1 MIARHRRGLLA
12 VVLAVAVAVGFAV
25 SPALAQN
32 GDTDVSVTIPPAPTP
47 SPTTPPL
54 PAAPVVPTTPG
65 SSDSGGG
72 FSGGSG
78 SGSGGGSAAAPDAP
92 AAPEGAASG
101 EPAIGS
107 KPGRGD
113 KLVLDRDF
121 VMPGETVVARATGL
135 TAGEMAQMVLF
146 SDPVL
151 LSNEAVDA
159 EGSYRAEI
167 VIPED
172 TEPGRHTLQLTGW
185 SSSKIFVGVL
195 VVGDPA
201 SDDDEAGGGFPL
213 WIWWIIAALLIL
225 GLAGLGIRAAISVR
239 RNAVPTGAHP

>member
-1 MIARHRRGLLA
+1 MTARRSSGVVA
-12 VVLAVAVAVGFAV
+12 VLLAVAVAAGLTV

-32 GDTDVSVTIPPAPTP
+32 GDTDVSVTIPPAPTS

-54 PAAPVVPTTPG
+54 PAAPVVPTPPG
-65 SSDSGGG
+65 GSDTGGG

-78 SGSGGGSAAAPDAP
+78 SGSGSAAVPDAP
-92 AAPEGAASG
+92 VAPEPASG

-113 KLVLDRDF
+113 TLVLDRDF

-201 SDDDEAGGGFPL
+201 SDEDEAGGGFPL
-213 WIWWIIAALLIL
+213 WIWWIVAALLIL
-225 GLAGLGIRAAISVR
+225 GLAGIGIRAAISVR
-239 RNAVPTGAHP
+239 RNALPTGAHP